1 MIPRRITHAAHGK
14 ASIHSWVISNP
25 VPFAAPNNWCSR

>member
-1 MIPRRITHAAHGK
+1 MLPRWINHATHGK
-14 ASIHSWVISNP
+14 ASIHSRVISNP